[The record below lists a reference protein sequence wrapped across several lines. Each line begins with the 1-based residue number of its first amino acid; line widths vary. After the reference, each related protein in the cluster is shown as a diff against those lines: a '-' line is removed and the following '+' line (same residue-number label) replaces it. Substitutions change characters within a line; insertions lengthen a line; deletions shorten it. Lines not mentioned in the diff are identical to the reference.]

1 MKYLLAL
8 VVIAGC
14 SKKPAIDQEA
24 AAAKIGE
31 LATRVCACTTKACA
45 QQVNAELDA
54 WTQEMSAKLGDS
66 EDLEAPLEL
75 QNRVVDDLNK
85 FSRCLTSAMKLAQ

>member
-14 SKKPAIDQEA
+14 SKQPKVDQEA

-31 LATRVCACTTKACA
+31 LATAVCACTTKACA
-45 QQVNAELDA
+45 QKVNAELEA
-54 WTQEMSAKLGDS
+54 WTQEMSTKLG
-66 EDLEAPLEL
+66 ENENLEAPLEL

-85 FSRCLTSAMKLAQ
+85 FSRCLTAAMKLAE